1 MKIDDLLLKVASD
14 FPIKQEDK
22 IELKEDEKILSLDQ
36 APQLLSLLN
45 PKEIAWKYNS
55 VIIGPDGSQVET
67 KGEKNDKLLYFL
79 SPIYEP
85 IAIGWDLKINT
96 KSIINMIYDLL
107 PCKEGEGYF
116 NPSFWPR
123 EDIEENKKIIMESG
137 EINEKL
143 RLRNEKGMEFY
154 ENELILDTGYVNP
167 IYTYL
172 NPFFISQSKK
182 YEGKSEFFSITLKET
197 YTLVGENKLEI
208 KNELGKISVSTRGK
222 IALLRTSSW
231 KEAKPYE
238 MAWNLKNRIERLDCK
253 IQFPISIYK
262 IYPSEIIPFFFK
274 YENNNL
280 ILGLAN
286 LNNVPVITNIILA
299 ARIEEAYI
307 LSPQGKESEKLN
319 TEFDRIKIPI
329 KRFGII
335 FIRLKIR
342 KLLESFLKRKII
354 SS

>member
-1 MKIDDLLLKVASD
+1 MKIDDLLVKVAAD

-22 IELKEDEKILSLDQ
+22 IDLKEDEKILSLDQ
-36 APQLLSLLN
+36 APQLLSLFS
-45 PKEIAWKYNS
+45 PKEITWDYNS
-55 VIIGPDGSQVET
+55 IIIGPDGTQIET
-67 KGEKNDKLLYFL
+67 KNGKNDKLLYFL
-79 SPIYEP
+79 SPVYEP
-85 IAIGWDLKINT
+85 VAVGWDLKINT

-107 PCKEGEGYF
+107 PCKEGESYF

-123 EDIEENKKIIMESG
+123 EDIEENKKVIMDSG

-143 RLRNEKGMEFY
+143 RPKNEKGIEFY
-154 ENELILDTGYVNP
+154 ENELLLDTGYVNP
-167 IYTYL
+167 LYTYL

-208 KNELGKISVSTRGK
+208 KNELGKIKATTKGK
-222 IALLRTSSW
+222 LAFIKTSSW
-231 KEAKPYE
+231 KEARPYE
-238 MAWNLKNRIERLDCK
+238 ISWNLKNKIEKLDCK
-253 IQFPISIYK
+253 TEFPISLYK
-262 IYPSEIIPFFFK
+262 IYPSGIIPFFFK
-274 YENNNL
+274 YNNNNL
-280 ILGLAN
+280 ILGLLN
-286 LNNVPVITNIILA
+286 LNEVPVITNLILA

-307 LSPQGKESEKLN
+307 LSPQGQESEKLN

-354 SS
+354 TS

>member
-45 PKEIAWKYNS
+45 PKEIAWNYNS

-96 KSIINMIYDLL
+96 RSIVNMIYDLL
-107 PCKEGEGYF
+107 PCKEGESYF

-197 YTLVGENKLEI
+197 YTLVGDNKLEI

-222 IALLRTSSW
+222 VALLRTSSW

-238 MAWNLKNRIERLDCK
+238 VAWNLKNRIERLDCK

-280 ILGLAN
+280 IIGLAN
-286 LNNVPVITNIILA
+286 LNNVPVIANIILA

-307 LSPQGKESEKLN
+307 LSPQGTESEKLN

>member
-22 IELKEDEKILSLDQ
+22 ITLKEDEKILSLDQ

-45 PKEIAWKYNS
+45 PKEIAWNYNS

-67 KGEKNDKLLYFL
+67 KGEKNNKLLYFL

-85 IAIGWDLKINT
+85 LAIGWDLKINM

-107 PCKEGEGYF
+107 PCKEGESYF

-123 EDIEENKKIIMESG
+123 EDAEENKKIIMESG

-208 KNELGKISVSTRGK
+208 KNELGKIRVSTKGK
-222 IALLRTSSW
+222 IALLKTSSW

-238 MAWNLKNRIERLDCK
+238 VAWNLKNKIEKLDCK

-286 LNNVPVITNIILA
+286 LNSVPVITNLILA

-335 FIRLKIR
+335 FVRLKIK

-354 SS
+354 TS